1 MNTNDQPT
9 EPTDEP
15 AVARYRRSDPG
26 KEPTTPAGQAAA
38 VEGMSAAGG
47 YVPAANP
54 ETAVGRFQAQLL
66 DIHHQYEQARRAEI
80 IAAGGDP
87 DEDRDPLEHVR
98 WVADEYDQRRDDPA
112 QLTAFLAR
120 LADELTLED
129 VRALRVAGEAAV
141 AATSRVIGAEKDR
154 GMKADR
160 IAEEVGLTV
169 SRVYQILREQRPDG
183 DK

>member
-1 MNTNDQPT
+1 M
-9 EPTDEP
+9 
-15 AVARYRRSDPG
+15 
-26 KEPTTPAGQAAA
+26 
-38 VEGMSAAGG
+38 
-47 YVPAANP
+47 
-54 ETAVGRFQAQLL
+54 
-66 DIHHQYEQARRAEI
+66 
-80 IAAGGDP
+80 
-87 DEDRDPLEHVR
+87 
-98 WVADEYDQRRDDPA
+98 ADEYDQRRDDPA